1 MENGKIVIAT
11 DGSAPSAAAVAF
23 GLELARARGA
33 GVVALHVAGPRDVEN
48 VYDAGRDAAPSQA
61 ELRSAS
67 AALDEAAAAGE
78 AAGVAVTVEL
88 VVAEGTEEVADA
100 ILGVAAGQDAGTIVM
115 GTRGQGR
122 IASAVLGSVSNAV
135 LRSATATVIVVR
147 EPEESA

>member
-23 GLELARARGA
+23 GLELAKARGA
-33 GVVALHVAGPRDVEN
+33 QVVALHVAGPRDVEN
-48 VYDAGRDAAPSQA
+48 VFNAERDAAPGQA
-61 ELRSAS
+61 ELRRAS
-67 AALDEAAAAGE
+67 AALDQAAAAGE
-78 AAGVAVTVEL
+78 AAGVDVVVEL

-100 ILGVAAGQDAGTIVM
+100 ILGVAAGQGAAAIVM
-115 GTRGQGR
+115 GTRGHGR
-122 IASAVLGSVSNAV
+122 LASAVLGSVSNAV